1 MLSPGY
7 EVSGEFWNG
16 NIIAPKR
23 EILKVL
29 LSFAT
34 KCLYS
39 GILGHTFAKNIKN
52 LDYISENNN
61 QEDMIGSTSQTLC
74 VRILME
80 FWLKKDN

>member
-16 NIIAPKR
+16 NIIAEKR
-23 EILKVL
+23 EDILKVL

-52 LDYISENNN
+52 LDYVSENNN

-74 VRILME
+74 VRMLIE
-80 FWLKKDN
+80 FWLKDN